1 MKKILFILLTFLFIR
16 ETHAQCCNYT
26 LIMFDSYGDGWNGG
40 YLTVSVNGSNAG
52 TFFAAGYG
60 SQSTF
65 SICNGDAFQLNYT
78 AADYEEE
85 NSYSLYDA
93 SWNLVF
99 SNGPNPTVG
108 NVFTGTGNC
117 NTNTLPGNHPCN
129 SISMEMGA
137 CVNGSNENANSSG
150 FNPGCANYSGAD
162 QWYSVVVPASGNVSF
177 VTSNGSLTDTG
188 LAVWRGGQCSSVY
201 AVACDDDSGDGY
213 FSLASLFDMTPGE
226 TLYIQV
232 FGYGGATGTF
242 ELCANDMGVI
252 SFDSSELPIVLINT
266 QGQTIVQ
273 DTKINCTM
281 EIKYN
286 GFGNL
291 TYVSDSANV
300 YNGTVGIEI
309 RGASS
314 AGYPQTPYAFE
325 TRNADGTNNNVSI
338 LGMPAENDW
347 VLLSNYNDRS
357 MLRNALAFQ
366 MFGGMGN
373 YSVRSRLV
381 EVRIDSSYKGI
392 YLLAEKI
399 KRDSTRVDIANLTPL
414 DLGGDS
420 ITGGYILQQNLWNW
434 SNSFQSN
441 YSPIDNPGFD
451 IHFIYQSPNET
462 ELLQPQK
469 DYIAS
474 FIDSLETALYSS
486 NFTDPELGYRKYLD
500 TKSFIDY
507 LLVNEVSRNADG
519 FKKSVFFHKDK
530 NSNGGK
536 LKAGPVWDFDWA
548 WKNLYG
554 CSIYENLDGS
564 GWAHLNNDCPA
575 DNYGTGYYVRLLQ
588 DTTFQNELR
597 CDYEYY
603 RTNVLDTAIIFANI
617 EFNRTLLQ
625 NAQARHF
632 QRWPLLGVSG
642 PAPEIGAMP
651 ATYNAE
657 LDTLKAWISQRIAW
671 LDENIPGHCLTS
683 TITDQLQFSNV
694 KAYPNPAS
702 NSFKIQV
709 SSNAMGETYGI
720 YDITGNCMDRGVV
733 LNETIHFNSTTWPSG
748 MYFIRIGSHVAKV
761 SIVREN

>member
-1 MKKILFILLTFLFIR
+1 MKKILWFVGLCLWF
-16 ETHAQCCNYT
+16 AQAQGQCCDYT
-26 LIMFDSYGDGWNGG
+26 LIMNDSYGDGWNGG
-40 YLTVSVNGSNAG
+40 YLTITVNGISLGN
-52 TFFAAGYG
+52 FSAAGYG
-60 SQSTF
+60 SQNTISVCNSN
-65 SICNGDAFQLNYT
+65 SIQLNYT
-78 AADYEEE
+78 SGAYEEE
-85 NSYSLYDA
+85 NTYSLYDA
-93 SWNLVF
+93 SWNAIF
-99 SNGPNPTVG
+99 TAGPNPAVG
-108 NVFTGTGNC
+108 SAFNGIGNC
-117 NTNTLPGNHPCN
+117 NSTTLTGNHPCN
-129 SISMEMGA
+129 AIPMEIGA
-137 CVNGSNENANSSG
+137 CSSGSNVGASNSG
-150 FNPGCANYSGAD
+150 FNPGCANFQGAD
-162 QWYSVVVPASGNVSF
+162 QWFSVVVPPSGNMSF
-177 VTSNGSLTDTG
+177 NTTNGTLTDTG
-188 LAVWRGGQCSSVY
+188 LAIWRGASCSSIWS
-201 AVACDDDSGDGY
+201 AACDDDSGDGY
-213 FSLASLFDMTPGE
+213 YSLTSLFDLTPGE
-226 TLYIQV
+226 TVYIQV

-242 ELCANDMGVI
+242 DVCANDVGTI
-252 SFDSSELPIVLINT
+252 NFESSELPIVLINT

-286 GFGNL
+286 GFGSL
-291 TYVSDSANV
+291 TYVNDSANV
-300 YNGTVGIEI
+300 YNGNIGIEI

-314 AGYPQTPYAFE
+314 AGYPQTPYSFE
-325 TRNADGTNNNVSI
+325 TRLADGTNNNVSI

-357 MLRNALAFQ
+357 MLRNGLAFQ

-399 KRDSTRVDIANLTPL
+399 KRDSARVDIANLTPL
-414 DLGGDS
+414 DLAGDS
-420 ITGGYILQQNLWNW
+420 LTGGYILQQNLWNW
-434 SNSFQSN
+434 NNSFQSN
-441 YSPIDNPGFD
+441 YSPIDHPGFD

-462 ELLQPQK
+462 ELVQVQK

-474 FIDSLETALYSS
+474 FIDSLETALYSAD
-486 NFTDPELGYRKYLD
+486 FEDPDLGYRKYLD

-507 LLVNEVSRNADG
+507 FLVNEVARNADG
-519 FKKSVFFHKDK
+519 FKKSVFFNKDK
-530 NSNGGK
+530 NSKGRK

-632 QRWPLLGVSG
+632 QRWPILGVSG
-642 PAPEIGAMP
+642 PAPEIGPMP

-657 LDTLKAWISQRIAW
+657 LDTLKAWIAQRIAW
-671 LDENIPGHCLTS
+671 LDENIPGHCLTANIEEEFQTS
-683 TITDQLQFSNV
+683 RLSV
-694 KAYPNPAS
+694 YPNPAT
-702 NSFKIQV
+702 NSFHIQV
-709 SSNAMGETYGI
+709 GGKHLGSPYSVF
-720 YDITGNCMDRGVV
+720 DIAGNCLERGVV
-733 LNETIHFNSTTWPSG
+733 LSETLNFNSMNWASG
-748 MYFIRIGSHVAKV
+748 MYFIRIGDQVVKA